1 MNFHNMYIEDKG
13 RGGGMVK
20 ITDNR
25 QDLFLEMENGIQKL
39 QGQIYIHNFLKK
51 IQISSSYPALQN
63 LRDEK

>member
-1 MNFHNMYIEDKG
+1 V
-13 RGGGMVK
+13 VK

-25 QDLFLEMENGIQKL
+25 LLQTSQTYTSGQDLFLEMENGIQKL
-39 QGQIYIHNFLKK
+39 QGQIYIDNFLKK